1 MANRN
6 IDLERYS
13 KADLIWIINRLAMRN
28 GSAELFCAVR
38 DLQWEKEKAQL
49 AEADRLANL
58 AHDKRMEYINLLSPY
73 AGVRYIDIPLD
84 VLKKADAAMKEAQA
98 ADAKWSKLMEVG

>member
-1 MANRN
+1 MADSKIN
-6 IDLERYS
+6 LARYS
-13 KADLIWIINRLAMRN
+13 KADLVWIINRMAFRN

-38 DLQWEKEKAQL
+38 DLQCEKEKAQL

-84 VLKKADAAMKEAQA
+84 VPKKADAAMKKARE
-98 ADAKWSKLMEVG
+98 ADALWSKLMGVG

>member
-49 AEADRLANL
+49 AEADRLATL
-58 AHDKRMEYINLLSPY
+58 SHDKRMEYINLLSPY
-73 AGVRYIDIPLD
+73 DGMRYIDTPPD
-84 VLKKADAAMKEAQA
+84 VLKKADEAMREAQT
-98 ADAKWSKLMEVG
+98 ADAKWSRLMGVG